1 MPEYLT
7 TREVAQLLRLKERKV
22 YDLASTGALVC
33 SRATGKLLFPEDAVR
48 AFLAQHSSAADRSSS
63 AQRPAVFLGSHDPL
77 LEWALRQSECGLAT
91 FFDGSAD
98 GLERFCQ
105 REGVATGLHIR
116 DDGGTGWNVV
126 AVERVCAQ
134 EPVVLMEWAKRQR
147 GLIIGPDVE
156 RTVAD
161 LSDLPGL
168 RLVPRQA
175 SAGAQ
180 KLLVDL
186 MESSQASASDLTLTE
201 PARTELDAALAL
213 LEGKADVAF
222 GLASVAATHRLRFV
236 PILEERFD
244 LLVDRRAWFEPAMQ
258 RFWQF
263 CADRAFRARAGELS
277 GYDVSA
283 QGTVHFNGA

>member
-22 YDLASTGALVC
+22 YDLASSGALAC

-48 AFLAQHSSAADRSSS
+48 AFLAQHSSVEATS
-63 AQRPAVFLGSHDPL
+63 ATVRPAVFLGSHDPL

-98 GLERFCQ
+98 GLERFSQ
-105 REGVATGLHIR
+105 NEGVATGLHIK
-116 DDGGTGWNVV
+116 DDQGEGWNVE
-126 AVERVCAQ
+126 AVERICAR
-134 EPVVLMEWAKRQR
+134 EPVVLVEWAKRQR
-147 GLIIGPDVE
+147 GLILGPEVT
-156 RTVAD
+156 RPVAGLGD
-161 LSDLPGL
+161 LSGL

-180 KLLVDL
+180 KLFLDMIDANQVSPDEL
-186 MESSQASASDLTLTE
+186 SLTE

-236 PILEERFD
+236 AILEERFD
-244 LLVDRRAWFEPAMQ
+244 LLVDRRAWFEPGLQ

-263 CADRAFRARAGELS
+263 CASDGFRARANELT
-277 GYDVSA
+277 GYDISA
-283 QGTVHFNGA
+283 QGTVHFNGP

>member
-22 YDLASTGALVC
+22 YDLASSGALAC

-48 AFLAQHSSAADRSSS
+48 SFLAQHSSADPSSS
-63 AQRPAVFLGSHDPL
+63 VDRPAVFLGSHDPL

-98 GLERFCQ
+98 GLERFCR
-105 REGVATGLHIR
+105 REGVATGLHIK
-116 DDGGTGWNVV
+116 DDEGLGWNVE
-126 AVERVCAQ
+126 AVGKACAQ
-134 EPVVLMEWAKRQR
+134 EAVVLVEWAKRQR
-147 GLIIGPDVE
+147 GLIVGPEVS
-156 RTVAD
+156 RTVRDLAD
-161 LSDLPGL
+161 LAGL

-180 KLLVDL
+180 KLLLDL
-186 MESSQASASDLTLTE
+186 LGSSRIDVGELTLTE

-213 LEGKADVAF
+213 LEGKADAAF
-222 GLASVAATHRLRFV
+222 GLSSVAATHRLRFV

-244 LLVDRRAWFEPAMQ
+244 LLVDRRAWFEPALQ
-258 RFWQF
+258 SFWQF
-263 CADRAFRARAGELS
+263 CASTAFRARASELS
-277 GYDVSA
+277 GYDISN

>member
-7 TREVAQLLRLKERKV
+7 TREVAELLRLKERKV
-22 YDLASTGALVC
+22 YDLASSGALAC

-48 AFLAQHSSAADRSSS
+48 AFLAEHSSADRPSS
-63 AQRPAVFLGSHDPL
+63 AERPAVFLGSHDPL

-98 GLERFCQ
+98 GLERFCR
-105 REGVATGLHIR
+105 REGVATGLHIK
-116 DDGGTGWNVV
+116 DDAEEGWNVE
-126 AVERVCAQ
+126 AVEGACAQ
-134 EPVVLMEWAKRQR
+134 EPVVLVEWAKRQR
-147 GLIIGPDVE
+147 GLIIGPEVSRNVRDF
-156 RTVAD
+156 AD
-161 LSDLPGL
+161 LAGL

-180 KLLVDL
+180 KLLLDL
-186 MESSQASASDLTLTE
+186 LGASQIAENELTLTE

-213 LEGKADVAF
+213 LEGKADAAF
-222 GLASVAATHRLRFV
+222 GLASVASTHRLRFV

-244 LLVDRRAWFEPAMQ
+244 LLIDRRAWFEAPLQ
-258 RFWQF
+258 SFWQF
-263 CADRAFRARAGELS
+263 CASTAFQARAGELS
-277 GYDVSA
+277 GYDISD

>member
-22 YDLASTGALVC
+22 YDLASSGALAC

-48 AFLAQHSSAADRSSS
+48 AFLAQHSSAEPSS
-63 AQRPAVFLGSHDPL
+63 ATQRPAVFLGSHDPL

-91 FFDGSAD
+91 LFDGSAD

-105 REGVATGLHIR
+105 REGMATGLHIK
-116 DDGGTGWNVV
+116 DSEGHGWNLD
-126 AVERVCAQ
+126 AVERACAQ
-134 EPVVLMEWAKRQR
+134 EPVVLVEWTKRRR
-147 GLIIGPDVE
+147 GLILSPEIS
-156 RTVAD
+156 RTVAG

-180 KLLVDL
+180 RLLLDL
-186 MESSQASASDLTLTE
+186 LEVSRVGADQLTLTE
-201 PARTELDAALAL
+201 PARTEVDAALAL

-244 LLVDRRAWFEPAMQ
+244 LLVDRRAWFEPAWQ

-263 CADRAFRARAGELS
+263 CDSDVFRARASELS
-277 GYDVSA
+277 GYDISG
-283 QGTVHFNGA
+283 QGVVHFNGA